1 MTTKKNWDNFFLGN
15 FGIFSFL
22 VVNIPKKFATEMK
35 KKITPNS

>member
-1 MTTKKNWDNFFLGN
+1 MTTKKNWDNFFLEFWN
-15 FGIFSFL
+15 LFFL